1 MVTAR
6 RPVME
11 AALARVAERIPGV
24 EIRRGTAV
32 GGLLLGPEV
41 VAGVPHVAGV
51 VTPAGEELRADLVV
65 DAGGRRSAF
74 PSWLAAAGG
83 PSIPE
88 ERADAGF
95 VYYCRHF
102 CSGDGSVPSPIGPA
116 APGLRLDL
124 APGAAGRSRD
134 LGRRHH
140 QQWPRRH
147 HARHAR
153 DPEIW
158 DRVVR
163 SYPLIA
169 PWLEGEPITGVD
181 VMAGIPD
188 VRRSY
193 WPDGV
198 PLVTGAVAVGD
209 AWAATNPS
217 LGRGASIGLR
227 HAVGLRHVLRC
238 APGADP
244 FDLARC
250 WMEVTEGTAGHLVEE
265 TLTFDRHRLA
275 EIDAQLDGRCYETD
289 DPSWNLGQSMRAG
302 AGRDP
307 DLLRRHR
314 PSAAFWREGWTPSP
328 TLRCWPRPK
337 PSRRTRPRSPG
348 RPAWS
353 CWTSSPRSERAAG
366 RRSYSRSGP
375 GRPFVGGGAGAMA
388 SETVTVLFND
398 LVGSTELLSRVGEAR
413 ADELRR
419 ELFAL
424 LRRPRRSRGA
434 ERSRTSVMG

>member
-1 MVTAR
+1 MTDQLVALGALRTNRLLALPDAITGGRRPGDERFEVVTAR

-11 AALARVAERIPGV
+11 AALARVAERTPGV
-24 EIRRGTAV
+24 EIRRGTAGRRAAPRP
-32 GGLLLGPEV
+32 GGR
-41 VAGVPHVAGV
+41 AGVPHVAGV

-83 PSIPE
+83 PTIPE

-102 CSGDGSVPSPIGPA
+102 RSGDGSVPSPIGPPLQA
-116 APGLRLDL
+116 YDSISLL
-124 APGAAGRSRD
+124 ALPADHGTWGVGIISSGRDATMR
-134 LGRRHH
+134 
-140 QQWPRRH
+140 
-147 HARHAR
+147 AAR
-153 DPEIW
+153 DPETW

-227 HAVGLRHVLRC
+227 HAVALRHVLRC

-250 WMEVTEGTAGHLVEE
+250 WMEVTEGTVGHLVAGDPHLRQASPGRDRRPARRPALRDRRPELE
-265 TLTFDRHRLA
+265 PRPVDARRGRTRPGPPAGGDGRRQPPGARGGRHRRPSGA
-275 EIDAQLDGRCYETD
+275 GQGPGRRARPDPVPRALPRGAAGPPHPDRSGPPGVGRTVAAVRV
-289 DPSWNLGQSMRAG
+289 DPSWEAVRAPW
-302 AGRDP
+302 RV
-307 DLLRRHR
+307 RR
-314 PSAAFWREGWTPSP
+314 
-328 TLRCWPRPK
+328 
-337 PSRRTRPRSPG
+337 
-348 RPAWS
+348 
-353 CWTSSPRSERAAG
+353 
-366 RRSYSRSGP
+366 
-375 GRPFVGGGAGAMA
+375 
-388 SETVTVLFND
+388 
-398 LVGSTELLSRVGEAR
+398 
-413 ADELRR
+413 
-419 ELFAL
+419 
-424 LRRPRRSRGA
+424 
-434 ERSRTSVMG
+434 

>member
-1 MVTAR
+1 MT
-6 RPVME
+6 
-11 AALARVAERIPGV
+11 
-24 EIRRGTAV
+24 
-32 GGLLLGPEV
+32 
-41 VAGVPHVAGV
+41 
-51 VTPAGEELRADLVV
+51 
-65 DAGGRRSAF
+65 
-74 PSWLAAAGG
+74 AAGG

-102 CSGDGSVPSPIGPA
+102 CSGDGSVPSPIGPPLQA
-116 APGLRLDL
+116 YDSISLL
-124 APGAAGRSRD
+124 ALPADHGTWGVGIISSGRDATMR
-134 LGRRHH
+134 
-140 QQWPRRH
+140 
-147 HARHAR
+147 AAR

-250 WMEVTEGTAGHLVEE
+250 WMEVTEGTVGHLVEE

-275 EIDAQLDGRCYETD
+275 EIDAQLDGRRYETD

-307 DLLRRHR
+307 DLLRAA
-314 PSAAFWREGWTPSP
+314 SAVGSLLTRGVDAIADPEVLAKAQAVAPDPTPFP
-328 TLRCWPRPK
+328 G
-337 PSRRTRPRSPG
+337 PSRVELLDLLTPI
-348 RPAWS
+348 
-353 CWTSSPRSERAAG
+353 
-366 RRSYSRSGP
+366 
-375 GRPFVGGGAGAMA
+375 GAG
-388 SETVTVLFND
+388 
-398 LVGSTELLSRVGEAR
+398 SRA
-413 ADELRR
+413 
-419 ELFAL
+419 
-424 LRRPRRSRGA
+424 
-434 ERSRTSVMG
+434 